1 MTALSDTLTAPAV
14 AAIEAPL
21 QPDLVSA
28 GMGAVSAFWV
38 PAIDWASIRPEWD
51 DLTAVAEP
59 NVFLAPAFAL
69 AARGI
74 ASPRGLGALL
84 VSRDGEP
91 IGLVAGRFG
100 LARTV
105 FTLWTHDYAPYGMPL
120 VRPGE
125 AAVVAEALFAFLAQ
139 EGIAALEAPLL
150 DAGPFAAAL
159 DMRAASHR
167 MQVVDAH
174 RRAVLTEAPPPLS
187 KEHRRLARRLGERG
201 CLVAVSTA
209 AGHDPAEAVA
219 AFLALE
225 AEGWKGRRGTALA
238 TDPATQVFF
247 EDAIGGLAVQGR
259 VRIDMLLLDGRPI
272 AAGLVLSAGAR
283 AWYLKTTYD
292 EAFARYSPG
301 VLLSHGIGKAAISTD
316 GVELVDSCAIP
327 GHSMIE
333 RIWPGRMAL
342 STRLVAIRAGRPGWR
357 YHASLACRRAFSEG
371 KAMAKCLL
379 RR

>member
-1 MTALSDTLTAPAV
+1 MTALSDTLAAPAV
-14 AAIEAPL
+14 SAIEAPL
-21 QPDLVSA
+21 QPELGSA
-28 GMGAVSAFWV
+28 GMGAVSADWV
-38 PAIDWASIRPEWD
+38 PAMDWASIRPEWE
-51 DLTAVAEP
+51 DLAAAAGP

-69 AARGI
+69 AARGV

-84 VSRDGEP
+84 IARDGEP
-91 IGLVAGRFG
+91 IGLVAGRLGF
-100 LARTV
+100 ARTV

-125 AAVVAEALFAFLAQ
+125 AAAVVEALFAFLAQ

-159 DMRAASHR
+159 DAQAAAHR
-167 MQVVDAH
+167 MQVRDAH
-174 RRAVLTEAPPPLS
+174 RRAVLTGPPPPLS

-201 CLVAVSTA
+201 RLAAVSTA
-209 AGHDPAEAVA
+209 TGHDPAAAIA

-225 AEGWKGRRGTALA
+225 AEGWKGRGGTALA

-247 EDAIGGLAVQGR
+247 EDAVGGLAEKGSA
-259 VRIDMLLLDGRPI
+259 RIDMLLLDGRPI
-272 AAGLVLSAGAR
+272 AAGLVLSAGTR

-301 VLLSHGIGKAAISTD
+301 LLLSHAVGKAAIAIP

-342 STRLVAIRAGRPGWR
+342 ATRFIAVREGRPGWR
-357 YHASLACRRAFSEG
+357 YHAALACRRGLADG
-371 KAMAKCLL
+371 KALAKRLL

>member
-1 MTALSDTLTAPAV
+1 MTASSDTLTVPAV
-14 AAIEAPL
+14 ASVEAPL
-21 QPDLVSA
+21 QPELGSA
-28 GMGAVSAFWV
+28 GMGAVSTSWV
-38 PAIDWASIRPEWD
+38 PAMDWASIRPEWE
-51 DLTAVAEP
+51 DLAAAAGP

-74 ASPRGLGALL
+74 SSPRGLGALL
-84 VSRDGEP
+84 ISRDGEP
-91 IGLVAGRFG
+91 IGLVAGRLGF
-100 LARTV
+100 ARTV
-105 FTLWTHDYAPYGMPL
+105 FTLWTHDYAPYGVPL

-139 EGIAALEAPLL
+139 EGIAALDAPLL

-159 DMRAASHR
+159 DARATAHR

-187 KEHRRLARRLGERG
+187 KEHRRLSRRLGERG
-201 CLVAVSTA
+201 CLAAVSTA
-209 AGHDPAEAVA
+209 TGHDPGAAIA

-247 EDAIGGLAVQGR
+247 EDAVGGLAEKGR

-272 AAGLVLSAGAR
+272 AAGLVLSAGDR

-301 VLLSHGIGKAAISTD
+301 VLLSHAIGKAAISIP

-342 STRLVAIRAGRPGWR
+342 STRFVAIRAGRPGWR
-357 YHASLACRRAFSEG
+357 YHAALACRRAFSGG
-371 KAMAKCLL
+371 KAMAKRLL
-379 RR
+379 RG